1 MDLIKEMA
9 SQKKME
15 INFENEIFAI
25 DIEKVISFIYKKDE
39 SAAPREH
46 EIIENYE
53 MDENGKGPILVNRT
67 VRDGANNQQNDT
79 IKYDLIKTLISY
91 LLERESFDTEKNK
104 YIFDIFYRNPYKEL
118 QRLCLEFE
126 LCKDKLLNNLKDIQE
141 EIVEKLYNILFT

>member
-9 SQKKME
+9 TQKKME

-104 YIFDIFYRNPYKEL
+104 GFSLAFFTLMQMGLIYKIT
-118 QRLCLEFE
+118 
-126 LCKDKLLNNLKDIQE
+126 NNISNTD
-141 EIVEKLYNILFT
+141 EK